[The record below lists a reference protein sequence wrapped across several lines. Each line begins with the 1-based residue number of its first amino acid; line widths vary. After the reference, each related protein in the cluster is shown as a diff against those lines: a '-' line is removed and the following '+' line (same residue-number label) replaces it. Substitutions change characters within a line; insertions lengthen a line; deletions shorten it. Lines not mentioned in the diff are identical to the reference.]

1 MRQPKLIDYILLT
14 TLSLIWASAFFNI
27 KIATY
32 SFGPVTIAFL
42 RVFFG
47 AIPVLLLCYYKNIKI
62 EAFSKDWH
70 WFAMIG
76 FINLVAPFFLI
87 AYGVKSVQS
96 NLAAILM
103 STTPLS
109 STVLG
114 HFFTKNEK
122 FNLIKT
128 FGILIGFSGIVF
140 LFSDNILIDE
150 NNFTSALLILLG
162 STCYV
167 VGGVL
172 TLKISKKKNENVTG
186 SILIWAIIY
195 VRAFGLGPFAG
206 LLSIFTADVGTLGKL
221 FSEATDN
228 ADKKQ
233 IEGITATGSNKSSII
248 RYGLIPQIF
257 PIFISQSLYFF
268 ESNTRSAVIL
278 GVVGAGGIGLQLTE
292 RMKAQYWDQTLF
304 IIVLIL
310 IMVAIIDSI
319 SRAIRKR
326 IIYE

>member
-1 MRQPKLIDYILLT
+1 MKQPTLIDYLL
-14 TLSLIWASAFFNI
+14 LVLLALIWASAFFNI

-70 WFAMIG
+70 WFAIIG

-114 HFFTKNEK
+114 HFYTKNEK
-122 FNLIKT
+122 FNFIKT
-128 FGILIGFSGIVF
+128 FGILIGFSGIIY
-140 LFSDNILIDE
+140 LFSDNLLINE
-150 NNFTSALLILLG
+150 NNLVSALLILVG

-186 SILIWAIIY
+186 SILIWATIILVPLVSFVEQPWSAVPRLDSTISVIY
-195 VRAFGLGPFAG
+195 LGLVSTG
-206 LLSIFTADVGTLGKL
+206 LAWLLRFRILVK
-221 FSEATDN
+221 N
-228 ADKKQ
+228 
-233 IEGITATGSNKSSII
+233 
-248 RYGLIPQIF
+248 GLIFQSQVSYLI
-257 PIFISQSLYFF
+257 PIFG
-268 ESNTRSAVIL
+268 TIL
-278 GVVGAGGIGLQLTE
+278 SYIFLKELITI
-292 RMKAQYWDQTLF
+292 K
-304 IIVLIL
+304 VLISL
-310 IMVAIIDSI
+310 MAVSVGIYFV
-319 SRAIRKR
+319 RKADNKKN
-326 IIYE
+326 INNSYN

>member
-1 MRQPKLIDYILLT
+1 MRQPKLIDYVLLT
-14 TLSLIWASAFFNI
+14 VLALIWASAFFNI

-47 AIPVLLLCYYKNIKI
+47 AIPVLLLCYYKDIKI

-114 HFFTKNEK
+114 HFYTKNEK
-122 FNLIKT
+122 FNFIKT
-128 FGILIGFSGIVF
+128 FGILIGFSGILY
-140 LFSDNILIDE
+140 LFSDNLLIDD
-150 NNFTSALLILLG
+150 NNFLSALLILLG

-186 SILIWAIIY
+186 SILIWAVIILIPLVSFIEEPWNVVPRLDSTISVIY
-195 VRAFGLGPFAG
+195 LGLVSTGIAW
-206 LLSIFTADVGTLGKL
+206 LLRFRILV
-221 FSEATDN
+221 N
-228 ADKKQ
+228 
-233 IEGITATGSNKSSII
+233 N
-248 RYGLIPQIF
+248 GLIFQSQVSYLI
-257 PIFISQSLYFF
+257 PIFG
-268 ESNTRSAVIL
+268 TIL
-278 GVVGAGGIGLQLTE
+278 SYIFLKELITT
-292 RMKAQYWDQTLF
+292 K
-304 IIVLIL
+304 VLISL
-310 IMVAIIDSI
+310 IAVCVGIYFV
-319 SRAIRKR
+319 RKADNKK
-326 IIYE
+326 IT

>member
-1 MRQPKLIDYILLT
+1 MRQPKLIDYLL
-14 TLSLIWASAFFNI
+14 LVLLALIWASAFFNI

-32 SFGPVTIAFL
+32 SFGPVTIASL

-47 AIPVLLLCYYKNIKI
+47 AISVLLLCYYKNIKI

-114 HFFTKNEK
+114 HFYTKNEK
-122 FNLIKT
+122 FNFIKT
-128 FGILIGFSGIVF
+128 FGILIGFSGIVY
-140 LFSDNILIDE
+140 LFSDNLLINE
-150 NNFTSALLILLG
+150 NNFLSALLILLG

-167 VGGVL
+167 IGGVL

-186 SILIWAIIY
+186 SILIWAIIILIPLASY
-195 VRAFGLGPFAG
+195 IEQPWNITPRLDSTISVIYLGLVSTGIAW
-206 LLSIFTADVGTLGKL
+206 LLRFRILV
-221 FSEATDN
+221 N
-228 ADKKQ
+228 
-233 IEGITATGSNKSSII
+233 N
-248 RYGLIPQIF
+248 GLIFQSQVSYLI
-257 PIFISQSLYFF
+257 PIFGTVLSYIFLK
-268 ESNTRSAVIL
+268 ELIT
-278 GVVGAGGIGLQLTE
+278 T
-292 RMKAQYWDQTLF
+292 K
-304 IIVLIL
+304 VLISL
-310 IMVAIIDSI
+310 IAVCIG
-319 SRAIRKR
+319 
-326 IIYE
+326 IYFVKKAK

>member
-1 MRQPKLIDYILLT
+1 MRQPKIIDYLL
-14 TLSLIWASAFFNI
+14 LVLLALIWASAFFNI

-47 AIPVLLLCYYKNIKI
+47 AIPVLLLCYYKDIKI

-70 WFAMIG
+70 WFALIG

-114 HFFTKNEK
+114 HFYTTNEK
-122 FNLIKT
+122 FNFIKT
-128 FGILIGFSGIVF
+128 FGILIGFSGILY
-140 LFSDNILIDE
+140 LFSDNLLIDE
-150 NNFTSALLILLG
+150 NNFLSALLILLG

-186 SILIWAIIY
+186 SILIWAVIILIPFVGFIEQPWKLTPRLDSTVSVIY
-195 VRAFGLGPFAG
+195 LGLVSTG
-206 LLSIFTADVGTLGKL
+206 LAWLLRFRILV
-221 FSEATDN
+221 N
-228 ADKKQ
+228 
-233 IEGITATGSNKSSII
+233 N
-248 RYGLIPQIF
+248 GLIFQSQVSYLI
-257 PIFISQSLYFF
+257 PIFG
-268 ESNTRSAVIL
+268 TIL
-278 GVVGAGGIGLQLTE
+278 SYIFLKELITT
-292 RMKAQYWDQTLF
+292 K
-304 IIVLIL
+304 VLISL
-310 IMVAIIDSI
+310 IAVCVGIYFV
-319 SRAIRKR
+319 RKADNKK
-326 IIYE
+326 IT

>member
-1 MRQPKLIDYILLT
+1 MKQPKLLDYFLLT
-14 TLSLIWASAFFNI
+14 VLALIWASAFFNI

-47 AIPVLLLCYYKNIKI
+47 AIPVLLLCYFKNIKI

-109 STVLG
+109 STILG
-114 HFFTKNEK
+114 HFYTKNEK
-122 FNLIKT
+122 FNFIKT
-128 FGILIGFSGIVF
+128 IGILIGFSGIVF
-140 LFSDNILIDE
+140 LFSDNLLIDE

-167 VGGVL
+167 IGGVL

-186 SILIWAIIY
+186 SILIWATIILIPLVSLVEQPWKLTPRLDSTISVIY
-195 VRAFGLGPFAG
+195 LGLVSTGIAW
-206 LLSIFTADVGTLGKL
+206 LLRFRILVK
-221 FSEATDN
+221 N
-228 ADKKQ
+228 
-233 IEGITATGSNKSSII
+233 
-248 RYGLIPQIF
+248 GLIFQSQVSYLI
-257 PIFISQSLYFF
+257 PIFG
-268 ESNTRSAVIL
+268 TIL
-278 GVVGAGGIGLQLTE
+278 SYIFLKELITF
-292 RMKAQYWDQTLF
+292 K
-304 IIVLIL
+304 VLISL
-310 IMVAIIDSI
+310 IAVVLG
-319 SRAIRKR
+319 
-326 IIYE
+326 IYFVKKAN

>member
-1 MRQPKLIDYILLT
+1 MRQPKIIDYLL
-14 TLSLIWASAFFNI
+14 LVLLALIWASAFFNI

-32 SFGPVTIAFL
+32 SYGPVTIAFL

-87 AYGVKSVQS
+87 AYGVQSVQS

-114 HFFTKNEK
+114 HFYTTNEK
-122 FNLIKT
+122 FNFIKT
-128 FGILIGFSGIVF
+128 FGILIGFSGILY

-150 NNFTSALLILLG
+150 NNFLSALLILFG

-167 VGGVL
+167 IGGVL

-186 SILIWAIIY
+186 SILIWAVIILIPLVTFLEKPWTIDPRLDSTISVIY
-195 VRAFGLGPFAG
+195 LGLVSTGIAWLLRFRILVNNGLIFQSQVSYLIPIFGTILSYIFLKELITVKVLVSLIAVIIGIYFVR
-206 LLSIFTADVGTLGKL
+206 K
-221 FSEATDN
+221 
-228 ADKKQ
+228 ADK
-233 IEGITATGSNKSSII
+233 
-248 RYGLIPQIF
+248 
-257 PIFISQSLYFF
+257 
-268 ESNTRSAVIL
+268 
-278 GVVGAGGIGLQLTE
+278 
-292 RMKAQYWDQTLF
+292 
-304 IIVLIL
+304 
-310 IMVAIIDSI
+310 
-319 SRAIRKR
+319 
-326 IIYE
+326 

>member
-1 MRQPKLIDYILLT
+1 MRQPKIIDYLL
-14 TLSLIWASAFFNI
+14 LVLLALIWASAFFNI

-47 AIPVLLLCYYKNIKI
+47 AIPVLLLCYYKDIKI

-70 WFAMIG
+70 WFALIG

-114 HFFTKNEK
+114 HFYTTNEK
-122 FNLIKT
+122 FNFIKT
-128 FGILIGFSGIVF
+128 FGILIGFSGILY
-140 LFSDNILIDE
+140 LFSDNLLIDE
-150 NNFTSALLILLG
+150 NNFISALLILLG

-167 VGGVL
+167 IGGVL

-186 SILIWAIIY
+186 SILIWATIILIPLVSFIEQPWNLTPRLDSTVSVIY
-195 VRAFGLGPFAG
+195 LGLVSTGIAW
-206 LLSIFTADVGTLGKL
+206 LLRFRILV
-221 FSEATDN
+221 N
-228 ADKKQ
+228 
-233 IEGITATGSNKSSII
+233 N
-248 RYGLIPQIF
+248 GLIFQSQVSYLI
-257 PIFISQSLYFF
+257 PIFG
-268 ESNTRSAVIL
+268 TIL
-278 GVVGAGGIGLQLTE
+278 SYIFLKELITT
-292 RMKAQYWDQTLF
+292 K
-304 IIVLIL
+304 VLISL
-310 IMVAIIDSI
+310 IAVSVGIYFV
-319 SRAIRKR
+319 RKAD
-326 IIYE
+326 YKKTT

>member
-1 MRQPKLIDYILLT
+1 MKQPKLLDYLL
-14 TLSLIWASAFFNI
+14 LVFLALIWASAFFNI

-32 SFGPVTIAFL
+32 SFGPITIAFL

-114 HFFTKNEK
+114 HFYTKNEK
-122 FNLIKT
+122 FNFIKT
-128 FGILIGFSGIVF
+128 FGILIGFSGILY
-140 LFSDNILIDE
+140 LFSDNLLINE
-150 NNFTSALLILLG
+150 NNFISALLILLG

-167 VGGVL
+167 IGGVL
-172 TLKISKKKNENVTG
+172 TLKISEKKNENVTG
-186 SILIWAIIY
+186 SILIWAIIILIPLVSLIEQPWESIPRTDSLISVIYLGVVPTGIAWLLRFRILKNNGLIFQSQVSYLIPIFGTILGY
-195 VRAFGLGPFAG
+195 VFLKEIITIKVLISLIAVCIGIYF
-206 LLSIFTADVGTLGKL
+206 VKK
-221 FSEATDN
+221 
-228 ADKKQ
+228 ADKK
-233 IEGITATGSNKSSII
+233 KK
-248 RYGLIPQIF
+248 YL
-257 PIFISQSLYFF
+257 
-268 ESNTRSAVIL
+268 
-278 GVVGAGGIGLQLTE
+278 
-292 RMKAQYWDQTLF
+292 
-304 IIVLIL
+304 
-310 IMVAIIDSI
+310 
-319 SRAIRKR
+319 R
-326 IIYE
+326 IIKTFIFKKIF